1 MEIFKWR
8 HHYSQISGL
17 HAVVV
22 CLLLGAV
29 VLVVGLVQLA
39 PGATTTDHRL
49 ALLVAGSILLLLGEP
64 FFPFSYFVKLYQE
77 NAELMPERLVPSW
90 RMGKENGS
98 RKYTILCFCLISNKI
113 GKEEWIVKRISW
125 EVQFNNLRR
134 IDNDICDM
142 YGCYIEFTHWCV
154 LKEF

>member
-8 HHYSQISGL
+8 HRYSQISGL

-77 NAELMPERLVPSW
+77 NAELMPDSFLLDEWER
-90 RMGKENGS
+90 RMSQGNIPFFVSVWFRIKSE
-98 RKYTILCFCLISNKI
+98 
-113 GKEEWIVKRISW
+113 KRNES
-125 EVQFNNLRR
+125 LREYR
-134 IDNDICDM
+134 EKCNSII
-142 YGCYIEFTHWCV
+142 
-154 LKEF
+154 

>member
-8 HHYSQISGL
+8 HRYSQISGL

-64 FFPFSYFVKLYQE
+64 FFPLLILWNYTKKMLNSCQNDSFLLDEWERRMDQE
-77 NAELMPERLVPSW
+77 NIPFFVSVWFRIKSKK
-90 RMGKENGS
+90 R
-98 RKYTILCFCLISNKI
+98 NK
-113 GKEEWIVKRISW
+113 S
-125 EVQFNNLRR
+125 LRGYR
-134 IDNDICDM
+134 EQCNSII
-142 YGCYIEFTHWCV
+142 
-154 LKEF
+154 